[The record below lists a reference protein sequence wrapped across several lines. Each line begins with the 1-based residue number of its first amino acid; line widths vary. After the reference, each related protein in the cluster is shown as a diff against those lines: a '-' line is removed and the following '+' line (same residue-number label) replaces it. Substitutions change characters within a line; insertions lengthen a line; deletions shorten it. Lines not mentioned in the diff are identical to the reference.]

1 MRPTPCCAPHTPLWR
16 PRSITG
22 WHINQQFKGFKS
34 ICGFFS
40 LSKAGWS
47 LFLSWVTAAC
57 ARGRGGVVAAAM
69 SWGPLW
75 PLARMSYLAFL
86 LHQPLIYLEVS
97 LYTHPVE
104 LSAFSQVISCFL
116 C

>member
-1 MRPTPCCAPHTPLWR
+1 M
-16 PRSITG
+16 
-22 WHINQQFKGFKS
+22 
-34 ICGFFS
+34 
-40 LSKAGWS
+40 
-47 LFLSWVTAAC
+47 
-57 ARGRGGVVAAAM
+57 AAAL

-104 LSAFSQVISCFL
+104 LSAFSQVISCLL

>member
-1 MRPTPCCAPHTPLWR
+1 M
-16 PRSITG
+16 
-22 WHINQQFKGFKS
+22 
-34 ICGFFS
+34 
-40 LSKAGWS
+40 
-47 LFLSWVTAAC
+47 
-57 ARGRGGVVAAAM
+57 AAAL

-104 LSAFSQVISCFL
+104 LSAFSQVISSCFVNL
-116 C
+116 TLLNIITLLVLHCISCLEVMVNFECSEAAGPLNVFRSKLM

>member
-1 MRPTPCCAPHTPLWR
+1 M
-16 PRSITG
+16 
-22 WHINQQFKGFKS
+22 
-34 ICGFFS
+34 
-40 LSKAGWS
+40 
-47 LFLSWVTAAC
+47 
-57 ARGRGGVVAAAM
+57 AAAL

-104 LSAFSQVISCFL
+104 LSAFSQVISNCFVNL
-116 C
+116 TLFNIITLLVLHSCLEVMVNFEFSEAAGSLNVFPSKLM